1 MFTGTTTVVV
11 SMRAGKGRRLHG
23 WLTARGEALA
33 GFDSTGYSD
42 SINDLPLLEA
52 VNTPVAVHA
61 DARLAAIAAE
71 RGWNTLQLH

>member
-1 MFTGTTTVVV
+1 VADG
-11 SMRAGKGRRLHG
+11 AG
-23 WLTARGEALA
+23 RGA
-33 GFDSTGYSD
+33 GFDSTGYSH

-71 RGWNTLQLH
+71 RGWKALQLW